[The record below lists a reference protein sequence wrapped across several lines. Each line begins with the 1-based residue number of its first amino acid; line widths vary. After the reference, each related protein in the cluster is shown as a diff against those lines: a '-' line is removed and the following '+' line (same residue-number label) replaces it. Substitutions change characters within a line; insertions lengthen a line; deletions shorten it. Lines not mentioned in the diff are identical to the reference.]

1 MQLQL
6 HLAALEETGG
16 EVCLPQGGCWRV
28 HPSAGKRSESTP
40 RDGSFLFL
48 WDEGKPWMSLAF
60 AIWVTSGVEFC
71 YTKTCYTRTVLVW
84 TCGHLRARAHAHACR
99 YTLFAGGFN
108 KTGGESDVVDVYDSA
123 SGDWSVL
130 KLSAPRALM
139 TTAVTATAGGNTAAY
154 FAGGQFRNG
163 TKSDA
168 IDVFTVSA
176 SSDGIAAS
184 TLVHSVLCL
193 SSARS
198 MLAATAVDGPDVT
211 SQYVLFGGGELKEN
225 ESHTSTTQDSAIV
238 DVRIYT
244 VYIQYIYHPSC
255 FY

>member
-1 MQLQL
+1 M
-6 HLAALEETGG
+6 G
-16 EVCLPQGGCWRV
+16 
-28 HPSAGKRSESTP
+28 
-40 RDGSFLFL
+40 
-48 WDEGKPWMSLAF
+48 
-60 AIWVTSGVEFC
+60 GVEFC

-123 SGDWSVL
+123 SGVWSVL

-244 VYIQYIYHPSC
+244 VYIPPVLFLLRLHKITAPLSTHADGHDCCGCHAYPHRCTTRMLQAGCIHRTT
-255 FY
+255 

>member
-1 MQLQL
+1 MVQSK
-6 HLAALEETGG
+6 HSTNVVTVPLARSPPPTKVASAGALVDAAWYDRGRFAVVE
-16 EVCLPQGGCWRV
+16 EVCP
-28 HPSAGKRSESTP
+28 A
-40 RDGSFLFL
+40 
-48 WDEGKPWMSLAF
+48 
-60 AIWVTSGVEFC
+60 
-71 YTKTCYTRTVLVW
+71 
-84 TCGHLRARAHAHACR
+84 
-99 YTLFAGGFN
+99 
-108 KTGGESDVVDVYDSA
+108 
-123 SGDWSVL
+123 
-130 KLSAPRALM
+130 
-139 TTAVTATAGGNTAAY
+139 
-154 FAGGQFRNG
+154 AGGQFRNG

-244 VYIQYIYHPSC
+244 VYIPPVLFLLRLHKITAPLSTHADGHDCCGCHAYPHRCTTRMLQAGCIHRTT
-255 FY
+255 

>member
-1 MQLQL
+1 M
-6 HLAALEETGG
+6 
-16 EVCLPQGGCWRV
+16 

-40 RDGSFLFL
+40 RDGSFLWVVL
-48 WDEGKPWMSLAF
+48 NF
-60 AIWVTSGVEFC
+60 AIL
-71 YTKTCYTRTVLVW
+71 KPATREPSLY
-84 TCGHLRARAHAHACR
+84 AHACR

-123 SGDWSVL
+123 SGAWSVL

-238 DVRIYT
+238 DVRIYS
-244 VYIQYIYHPSC
+244 IYTTRPVSIEVAQDHSSSFNAC
-255 FY
+255 